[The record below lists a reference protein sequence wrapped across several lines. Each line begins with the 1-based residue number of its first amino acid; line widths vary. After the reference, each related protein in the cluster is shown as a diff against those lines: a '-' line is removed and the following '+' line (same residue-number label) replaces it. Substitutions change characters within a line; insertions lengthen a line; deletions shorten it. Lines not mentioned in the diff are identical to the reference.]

1 MSIEIRGWYG
11 LSGNVLKIIAAISMM
26 IDHIGLVF
34 FPHEEIFRI
43 LGRIALP
50 IFAFM
55 IAEGCRYTRNKLR
68 YFLTVFLLAF
78 ICQTVYF
85 VYNGD
90 TYMSILV
97 TFSLAILMIYALQYF
112 KSVLFDKSKSMLE
125 KVISFLIFALS
136 VITVYYLNTVLEI
149 DYGFFGCL
157 LPVFVAI
164 FHPTK
169 NASMEYTKIF
179 DKLPVYIVSL
189 GIGMLLLAL
198 NSGSVQYWSFIALI
212 PLLLY
217 SGKRGKARIKYFFY
231 VFYPVHLLLI
241 EGVYMLINF

>member
-1 MSIEIRGWYG
+1 
-11 LSGNVLKIIAAISMM
+11 VLKIIAAISMM

-78 ICQTVYF
+78 ICQTVYL

-112 KSVLFDKSKSMLE
+112 KSVLFDKSKSVLE

-169 NASMEYTKIF
+169 NARMEYIKKF

-198 NSGSVQYWSFIALI
+198 NSESIQYWSFIALI